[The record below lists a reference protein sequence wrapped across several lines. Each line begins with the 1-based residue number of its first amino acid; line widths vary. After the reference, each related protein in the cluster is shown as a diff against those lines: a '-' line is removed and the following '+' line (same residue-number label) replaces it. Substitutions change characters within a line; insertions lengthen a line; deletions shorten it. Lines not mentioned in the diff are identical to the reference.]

1 MHTHTH
7 YADSCVCVCVHEHI
21 CTYARVT
28 LHMYVCTYIKSLPQ
42 AKVPNDWLWFRP
54 RYAQPLKELVWMV
67 AITADTET
75 DASHIVT
82 LCR

>member
-1 MHTHTH
+1 MQTV
-7 YADSCVCVCVHEHI
+7 VCVCVYMSI
-21 CTYARVT
+21 FVRMQVSLYTCTFVR
-28 LHMYVCTYIKSLPQ
+28 TYIKSLPQ

-67 AITADTET
+67 AITAETET
-75 DASHIVT
+75 DASHIVI